1 MKKVEKIAAKR
12 TEVKNLQEK
21 KVEKKG
27 PSFID
32 KIKIK
37 AERNTEEK
45 APKLRKKMDEF
56 CVIGLGRFGRTVALS
71 LTTEGHEVLA
81 IDTNEKNVH
90 SIEKF
95 VAGTAIADSTAP
107 GVLYNLGIQNFDCV
121 VICIGQDLQAS
132 VVTTLLCKKLGVKLI
147 VARASTDEQKEILE
161 KVGADVVVFPEDY
174 TAHKVAKM
182 LSNPSMNDIIHLTE
196 KFKIVEMAT
205 PDNWTDKTI
214 MELDIR
220 KKFHISVIVIKRQDY
235 IIYPE
240 PETELK
246 KGDVL
251 IVAGEKKRLAEL
263 SGKSS
268 EVIDV
273 IHALSS
279 GLNVD

>member
-1 MKKVEKIAAKR
+1 MGTKR
-12 TEVKNLQEK
+12 QTKNSNF
-21 KVEKKG
+21 V
-27 PSFID
+27 D
-32 KIKIK
+32 KIKSK
-37 AERNTEEK
+37 AEIKDKTVEK
-45 APKLRKKMDEF
+45 KLRKKMDGF

-71 LTTEGHEVLA
+71 LTSEGHDVLA
-81 IDTNEKNVH
+81 IDSNEKNVH
-90 SIEKF
+90 SIEKY
-95 VAGTAIADSTAP
+95 VAGTAVADTTGP
-107 GVLYNLGIQNFDCV
+107 NVLYNLGIQNFDCV
-121 VICIGQDLQAS
+121 VICIGQDLQSS

-161 KVGADVVVFPEDY
+161 RVGADVVVFPEDY

-182 LSNPSMNDIIHLTE
+182 LSNPSMNDVIHLTE

-205 PDNWTDKTI
+205 PDNWTDKSI

-220 KKFHISVIVIKRQDY
+220 KKQHITIIVIKRQDY

-240 PETELK
+240 PQTELK

-251 IVAGEKKRLAEL
+251 VVAGEKKRLAEL

-268 EVIDV
+268 DVIDV

-279 GLNVD
+279 GLKYD

>member
-1 MKKVEKIAAKR
+1 MKKVETKK
-12 TEVKNLQEK
+12 TKTKKVEEK
-21 KVEKKG
+21 KVDYLE
-27 PSFID
+27 
-32 KIKIK
+32 KIKSK
-37 AERNTEEK
+37 AEGGTVETITK
-45 APKLRKKMDEF
+45 ISKKMDSF
-56 CVIGLGRFGRTVALS
+56 CVIGLGRFGKTVALT
-71 LTTEGHEVLA
+71 LTNEGHEVLA
-81 IDTNEKNVH
+81 IDNHEQFVH
-90 SIEKF
+90 AIEKY
-95 VAGTAIADSTAP
+95 VSGTAIADTTAP
-107 GVLYNLGIQNFDCV
+107 GVLHNLGVQNFDCV

-161 KVGADVVVFPEDY
+161 KIGADVVVFPEDY

-182 LSNPSMNDIIHLTE
+182 LSNPSMNDVINLTE

-205 PDNWTDKTI
+205 PDDWEDKTI

-220 KKFHISVIVIKRQDY
+220 KKYHTSIIVIKRQDF

-251 IVAGEKKRLAEL
+251 IVAGEKKMLAEL

-273 IHALSS
+273 LHALSS
-279 GLNVD
+279 GLKFD

>member
-1 MKKVEKIAAKR
+1 MKNNETKK
-12 TEVKNLQEK
+12 QPEK
-21 KVEKKG
+21 KDLG
-27 PSFID
+27 YID
-32 KIKIK
+32 KIKSK
-37 AERNTEEK
+37 AEVSNKEVI
-45 APKLRKKMDEF
+45 PKLRKRMRGF
-56 CVIGLGRFGRTVALS
+56 CVIGLGRFGKTVALS
-71 LTTEGHEVLA
+71 LTNEGHEVLA
-81 IDTNEKNVH
+81 IDNNEKNVH
-90 SIEKF
+90 AIEKF

-107 GVLYNLGIQNFDCV
+107 NVLHSLGIQNFDCV

-161 KVGADVVVFPEDY
+161 KIGADVVVFPEDY

-182 LSNPSMNDIIHLTE
+182 LSNPSMNDVINLTE

-205 PDNWTDKTI
+205 PDDWTDKTI

-220 KKFHISVIVIKRQDY
+220 RKYHISVIVIKRQDF

-251 IVAGEKKRLAEL
+251 IVAGEKKILAEL

-273 IHALSS
+273 LHALSS
-279 GLNVD
+279 GLKFD

>member
-1 MKKVEKIAAKR
+1 MKKEEKI
-12 TEVKNLQEK
+12 VEK
-21 KVEKKG
+21 KVETKKQT
-27 PSFID
+27 PKRDKTFID
-32 KIKIK
+32 KIKDK
-37 AERNTEEK
+37 AMRNNEET

-71 LTTEGHEVLA
+71 LTNEGHEVLA
-81 IDTNEKNVH
+81 IDSNEKNVH
-90 SIEKF
+90 SIEKY

-121 VICIGQDLQAS
+121 VVCIGQDLQAS

-205 PDNWTDKTI
+205 PDNWNDKSI

-220 KKFHISVIVIKRQDY
+220 KKYHISVIVIKRQDY

-246 KGDVL
+246 KGDVM
-251 IVAGEKKRLAEL
+251 IVAGERKRLEEL

-273 IHALSS
+273 IHALSN

>member
-1 MKKVEKIAAKR
+1 MKKEETKKQEKQPNLIEKIK
-12 TEVKNLQEK
+12 T
-21 KVEKKG
+21 
-27 PSFID
+27 
-32 KIKIK
+32 K
-37 AERNTEEK
+37 AEERK
-45 APKLRKKMDEF
+45 AEISPKLKKKMTGF

-71 LTTEGHEVLA
+71 LTGEGHEVLA
-81 IDTNEKNVH
+81 IDNNEKHVH
-90 SIEKF
+90 EIEKY
-95 VAGTAIADSTAP
+95 VAGTAIADTTSIE
-107 GVLYNLGIQNFDCV
+107 VLKNLGVQNFDCV

-147 VARASTDEQKEILE
+147 VARASTDEQEEILE

-182 LSNPSMNDIIHLTE
+182 LSNPSMNDVINLTE

-205 PDNWTDKTI
+205 PDDWIDKSI

-220 KKFHISVIVIKRQDY
+220 KKFHLTIIVIKRQDF

-240 PETELK
+240 PETELR

-251 IVAGEKKRLAEL
+251 IVAGDKKILAGL
-263 SGKSS
+263 SNKSS

-273 IHALSS
+273 LHALSN
-279 GLNVD
+279 GLKFD

>member
-1 MKKVEKIAAKR
+1 MKKEEKKTAENSLGANIEKIK
-12 TEVKNLQEK
+12 
-21 KVEKKG
+21 
-27 PSFID
+27 S
-32 KIKIK
+32 K
-37 AERNTEEK
+37 AETTTKEVL
-45 APKLRKKMDEF
+45 PKLRKKMKGF
-56 CVIGLGRFGRTVALS
+56 CVIGLGRFGKTVALS
-71 LTTEGHEVLA
+71 LTNEGHEVLA
-81 IDTNEKNVH
+81 IDNNEKNVH
-90 SIEKF
+90 AIEKF

-107 GVLYNLGIQNFDCV
+107 NVLYSLGIQNFDCV

-132 VVTTLLCKKLGVKLI
+132 VVTTLICKKLGVKLI

-161 KVGADVVVFPEDY
+161 KIGADVVVFPEDY

-182 LSNPSMNDIIHLTE
+182 LSNPSMNDVINLTE

-205 PDNWTDKTI
+205 PDDWAEKTI
-214 MELDIR
+214 MELDMR
-220 KKFHISVIVIKRQDY
+220 KKYHMTIIVIKRQDF

-251 IVAGEKKRLAEL
+251 IVAGEKKTLAEL

-273 IHALSS
+273 FHALSS
-279 GLNVD
+279 GLKFD

>member
-1 MKKVEKIAAKR
+1 MKKVENIVKKAEAKNAQPKKR
-12 TEVKNLQEK
+12 EK
-21 KVEKKG
+21 G
-27 PSFID
+27 TSFID
-32 KIKIK
+32 KIKSK
-37 AERNTEEK
+37 AERYSADS

-90 SIEKF
+90 TIEKF

-121 VICIGQDLQAS
+121 VVCIGQDLQAS

-147 VARASTDEQKEILE
+147 VARASTDEQEEILE

-182 LSNPSMNDIIHLTE
+182 LSNPSMNDVINLTE

-205 PDNWTDKTI
+205 PDDWIDKSI

-220 KKFHISVIVIKRQDY
+220 KKYHLTVIVIKRQDF

-240 PETELK
+240 PETELR

-251 IVAGEKKRLAEL
+251 IVAGDKKILAGL
-263 SGKSS
+263 SNKSS

-273 IHALSS
+273 LHALSN
-279 GLNVD
+279 GLKFD

>member
-1 MKKVEKIAAKR
+1 MKKEEEKQLSSNIEKIK
-12 TEVKNLQEK
+12 
-21 KVEKKG
+21 
-27 PSFID
+27 S
-32 KIKIK
+32 K
-37 AERNTEEK
+37 AEVNTTETT
-45 APKLRKKMDEF
+45 PKLKKKMRGF
-56 CVIGLGRFGRTVALS
+56 CVVGLGRFGSTVALS
-71 LTTEGHEVLA
+71 LTNEGHEVLA
-81 IDTNEKNVH
+81 IDSNEKNVH
-90 SIEKF
+90 AIEKF
-95 VAGTAIADSTAP
+95 VAGTAIADTTAP
-107 GVLYNLGIQNFDCV
+107 NVLHNLGIQNFDCV

-147 VARASTDEQKEILE
+147 VARASTNEQKEILE

-182 LSNPSMNDIIHLTE
+182 LSNPSMNDVINLTE

-220 KKFHISVIVIKRQDY
+220 RKYHLSIIVIKRQDF

-251 IVAGEKKRLAEL
+251 IVAGEKKILAEL

-273 IHALSS
+273 LHALSS
-279 GLNVD
+279 GLKFD